1 MENKDYKVDII
12 TQKLLFLD
20 KALENLKV
28 ALDEPVRASRAQI
41 DSSIQRFK
49 YTFELCCKT
58 IHITFATQEEPLYY
72 PKDILKYAY
81 KTHIIQ
87 NDQLWLSML
96 ADKNE
101 SSHIYNVEVA
111 DRIYVSIKTDYFPEL
126 EKTVMY
132 LKNTFS
138 IKE

>member
-1 MENKDYKVDII
+1 MDII
-12 TQKLLFLD
+12 TQKLLFLE
-20 KALENLKV
+20 KALASLKIM
-28 ALDEPVRASRAQI
+28 LDEPVHAKRAEI
-41 DSSIQRFK
+41 DSSIQRFE
-49 YTFELCCKT
+49 YTFELCWKT
-58 IHITFATQEEPLYY
+58 MQVIFATKGQQLYY
-72 PKDILKYAY
+72 PKDILKHAY

-96 ADKNE
+96 SDRNE
-101 SSHIYNVEVA
+101 SSHIYNIEVA